1 MGKEEEIKA
10 AIKYH
15 ENFGKIG
22 TRIKTP
28 IKKMDDLVNAY
39 TPGVANVYWEIEKNP
54 DLLYTLTPKGRWVLV
69 VSDGTAV
76 LGDGQIGAA
85 GAIPVMDGKALLFMA
100 FSGLDASYL
109 CIDTKQLDPGV
120 NKIDFIVNLVKS
132 IAVNFGGICLE
143 DIKAPECF
151 EIERRLQDIGIPV
164 MHDDQWGTSVVV
176 AAAIINSLKVVGK
189 SIYDIKIV
197 VNGAGASAIA
207 TTKTLLSIGAKHIIM
222 CDSTG
227 IIYRGRSSNMN
238 EYKEEMARL
247 TNEDNLQ
254 GTLAGAM
261 KEANVFIGLSV
272 AGVVSQDMVRSMAK
286 NPIVFGMANPIP
298 EIFPEEALEAGA
310 RIAGSGRSDL
320 QNQINNCWG
329 FPGIFKGALVVRTAK
344 ITQEMKVA
352 AAHAL
357 AGCIENPTEG
367 EVLPSIF
374 DENRIIKMDTARGI
388 ANAIA
393 IAVAKSAMETGVAR
407 LHFSDEELKEEIEK
421 IKYK

>member
-1 MGKEEEIKA
+1 MGEKERGS

-15 ENFGKIG
+15 ENGGKIG

-28 IKKMDDLVNAY
+28 IEKRMDLVNAY

-54 DLLYTLTPKGRWVLV
+54 DLLYTLTPKGHWVLV

-76 LGDGQIGAA
+76 LGDGNRGAA
-85 GAIPVMDGKALLFMA
+85 GAIPVMDGKSLLFMA

-109 CIDTKQLDPGV
+109 CIDTKQLDPSV

-132 IAVNFGGICLE
+132 IAVNFGGVNLE

-151 EIERRLQDIGIPV
+151 EIEARLQDTGIPV

-189 SIYDIKIV
+189 SISDIKIV
-197 VNGAGASAIA
+197 INGAGASAIA
-207 TTKTLLSIGAKHIIM
+207 TAKTLLSIGAEHVIM

-227 IIYRGRSSNMN
+227 IIYGGRSQNMN
-238 EYKEEMARL
+238 KYKEEMAGM
-247 TNEDNLQ
+247 TNKDNLQ
-254 GTLAGAM
+254 GTLADAM
-261 KEANVFIGLSV
+261 KGANVFIGLSV
-272 AGVVSQDMVRSMAK
+272 AGVVSQGMVRSMAK
-286 NPIVFGMANPIP
+286 DSIVFGMANPTP
-298 EIFPEEALEAGA
+298 EIFPEEALKAGA
-310 RIAGSGRSDL
+310 KIAGSGRSDFP
-320 QNQINNCWG
+320 NQINNCFG
-329 FPGIFKGALVVRTAK
+329 FPGIFKGALVVRATK
-344 ITQEMKVA
+344 ITQEMKIA

-357 AGCIENPTEG
+357 AEYIENPTEE

-374 DENRIIKMDTARGI
+374 DKDGMIKIEMARGI

-393 IAVAKSAMETGVAR
+393 MAVAKVAMETGVAR
-407 LHFSDEELKEEIEK
+407 LHFSPEELKEEIEK
-421 IKYK
+421 IKYE